1 MVIYITIVIYS
12 NIYSNI
18 YIYIY
23 IYILLYYIYRE
34 KELKFYRK
42 AINPLLVFS
51 SYKNQSIDL

>member
-23 IYILLYYIYRE
+23 IYITILYIERE
-34 KELKFYRK
+34 RVEVLQKGY
-42 AINPLLVFS
+42 
-51 SYKNQSIDL
+51 

>member
-23 IYILLYYIYRE
+23 IYIYITILYIERE
-34 KELKFYRK
+34 RVEVLQKGY
-42 AINPLLVFS
+42 
-51 SYKNQSIDL
+51 